1 MDIEN
6 ALDFVINFTLHMEA
20 SNWDNRLSD
29 DTSQAF
35 VNLADDFLKL
45 VRFTGFDSLNASNWQ
60 VLSPYSLETHL

>member
-6 ALDFVINFTLHMEA
+6 ALDFVMNFTLHMEA

-45 VRFTGFDSLNASNWQ
+45 VY
-60 VLSPYSLETHL
+60 VL